1 MPLFLLRYAEI
12 GLKSER
18 VRSRFIKTLIENI
31 ENAFLSKGIEC
42 IISSDRGRIYV
53 LSENANEGR
62 DIISRTFGIAS
73 FSEVIEAPV
82 SLEELVSSVSN
93 YASQLLEKGCTFAVR
108 ARRSGG
114 QKYTSMELAR
124 EAGSRIMRDH
134 PTLELK
140 VSLDDPE
147 VEVFV
152 EARDKASYI
161 YGGSEDGPGGLPMG
175 TQGKVA
181 CLVEKSDDIVIPW
194 LMMRRG
200 CSVIVG
206 SIGDADMA
214 PMRKWNPAIE
224 IVHTEGME
232 QLLSLASQNQC
243 SGIALNHEKLI
254 QTDSPA
260 EKSGFAFFYPT
271 TGMTAGEL
279 QALLAR
285 IR

>member
-18 VRSRFIKTLIENI
+18 VRRRFIKTLIENI
-31 ENAFLSKGIEC
+31 ENVFLSTGIEC

-53 LSENANEGR
+53 LSDRAVESK
-62 DIISRTFGIAS
+62 DIVSRTFGIAS
-73 FSEVIEAPV
+73 FSEVTEAPV

-93 YASQLLEKGCTFAVR
+93 YASQLLKKGCTFAVR

-124 EAGSRIMRDH
+124 EAGSRIMQDH
-134 PTLELK
+134 PALELK

-147 VEVFV
+147 VEIFV
-152 EARDKASYI
+152 EARDKAAYI
-161 YGGSEDGPGGLPMG
+161 YGGSEEGPGGLPMG

-194 LMMRRG
+194 MMMRRG

-206 SIGDADMA
+206 SSPDADMK
-214 PMRKWNPAIE
+214 PIVKWNPAIE
-224 IVHTEGME
+224 IVHIEGME
-232 QLLSLASQNQC
+232 QLLSLAAQNQC

-254 QTDSPA
+254 QTGSMA

-271 TGMTAGEL
+271 SGMTAGEL